1 MPSLYMND
9 VLPTLA
15 RWRQQGLASALVTL
29 VHVDGS
35 APRPLGSQMAV
46 NERGD
51 AVGNITGGC
60 AEAAIIAEAEAC
72 LAAGTN
78 RLLRYGK
85 GSPYIDIRLPC
96 GSGIDVFFDACIGS
110 DEVARIVDAN
120 AARQA
125 GWLAFDFATLRA
137 MTGTHDAPPA
147 CDYVRHCD
155 PVTRIFAVGKGP
167 LLPLLAQLGS
177 SAEFEM
183 SVMSPEP
190 ATLDMARPHARE
202 AHALSTPD
210 AFRCGPLDRWTAF
223 LSLFHEHEWE
233 PAVLAQALQSR
244 CFYIGALGSRRTAAA
259 RREALREAGIDDAD
273 IARIRGPVGLAIGAR
288 SPPEIALA
296 ILGEIVAAQ
305 RGALGGAAHPVA

>member
-9 VLPTLA
+9 VLPTWLH
-15 RWRQQGLASALVTL
+15 WRSEGLACALITL

-46 NERGD
+46 NARGE

-60 AEAAIIAEAEAC
+60 AEAAIIAEAQAR

-96 GSGIDVFFDACIGS
+96 GSGIDVFFDVRIGV
-110 DEVARIVDAN
+110 DDVRRVVDAN
-120 AARQA
+120 AAREPA
-125 GWLAFDFATLRA
+125 WIAFDFAALRTTTGAGDAPQEADYLRA
-137 MTGTHDAPPA
+137 
-147 CDYVRHCD
+147 CE

-167 LLPLLAQLGS
+167 LLPLLARLAS
-177 SAEFEM
+177 IAEFEV
-183 SVMSPEP
+183 SVMSPEEE
-190 ATLDMARPHARE
+190 TLEMARPHARE
-202 AHALSTPD
+202 ARALSTPD
-210 AFRCGPLDRWTAF
+210 AFQCGRLDRWTAF

-233 PAVLAQALQSR
+233 PAVLAQAMASR
-244 CFYIGALGSRRTAAA
+244 CFYIGALGSRRTAEA
-259 RREALREAGIDDAD
+259 RRDTLRAAGFDDTA
-273 IARIRGPVGLAIGAR
+273 IARIRGPVGLAIGAK

-296 ILGEIVAAQ
+296 ILGEIVAAK
-305 RGALGGAAHPVA
+305 RGASGDAPPPRA